1 MSRWIITRMKGNFM
15 QKSKLLVAMLG
26 ALAAMPALAN
36 EEGGSGFSGEVTL
49 VSNYVYRGISQT
61 GGKPGIQGAFDYEH
75 SSGFYAGVEAMSSSF
90 FSDLYTETAGVEG
103 ASNASLELDIFVGF
117 KNEFAEDFHY
127 DVGFLGY
134 NFPGNYAPGATKGNT
149 DEIYGAIGYKW
160 VTAKYS
166 YSLGKTFGVP
176 GAKGTNY
183 FEINA
188 DFPVADGLTVSG
200 HVGKQ
205 TYKGVDAAALVAA
218 GRNPSYSDYK
228 IGINKELGGFD
239 LGLAYSKTNA
249 PVGAGTFYHVLNRDL
264 GKGAFIASISHSF

>member
-1 MSRWIITRMKGNFM
+1 MK
-15 QKSKLLVAMLG
+15 KSKLLVAVLG
-26 ALAAMPALAN
+26 ALVAMPAMA
-36 EEGGSGFSGEVTL
+36 EEERNASPFFGEVSL

-61 GGKPGIQGAFDYEH
+61 GGKPGIMGSFDYEH

-90 FSDLYTETAGVEG
+90 FSDIYTESAGTKG
-103 ASNASLELDIFVGF
+103 ASNASLELDVFVGF

-127 DVGFLGY
+127 DVGYLGY
-134 NFPGNYAPGATKGNT
+134 NFPGTYPAGATKGNT

-160 VTAKYS
+160 ITAKYS
-166 YSLGKTFGVP
+166 YVIGNNTFGEP
-176 GAKGTNY
+176 GTRGTNY
-183 FEINA
+183 FELNA
-188 DFPVADGLTVSG
+188 DFPVAEGLTVSG

-205 TYKGVDAAALVAA
+205 SFKGAGAADLVAL
-218 GRNPSYSDYK
+218 GKNPSYTDYK

-249 PVGAGTFYHVLNRDL
+249 PTGAGTQYNVLGRDL